1 MNPYV
6 LIVAV
11 LAQIFLL
18 AYRHPVA
25 GPLSWAFG
33 ALAVYAF
40 FALTRERWGKHLDM
54 YLIMLGPGSLAM
66 LLPSAECHLHA
77 TSMSHLA
84 WMSLAMWAAS
94 LPWMWRYAR
103 CFQESPDYRA
113 LALDAAGMQAGMML
127 VHMGAGFLPTRFLLS
142 PVVPWLGHG
151 LMLLGMTLGMLAA
164 SYVSL
169 EWSAANGNNA
179 NGRTLRSPI
188 R

>member
-6 LIVAV
+6 LIGSV
-11 LAQIFLL
+11 LAQICVL

-25 GPLSWAFG
+25 GPMSWAFG

-40 FALTRERWGKHLDM
+40 FALTRERWGQHLDM

-66 LLPSAECHLHA
+66 LLPAAECQLHT
-77 TSMSHLA
+77 TSLSHLA
-84 WMSLAMWAAS
+84 WMSLAMWGAS

-127 VHMGAGFLPTRFLLS
+127 VHMGAGLLPPRFLLS

-169 EWSAANGNNA
+169 GFSNA

>member
-1 MNPYV
+1 MNSYI
-6 LIVAV
+6 LIASV
-11 LAQIFLL
+11 LAQLCVL
-18 AYRHPVA
+18 VYRYPVA
-25 GPLSWAFG
+25 GPVSWAFG
-33 ALAVYAF
+33 ALAVYSF

-54 YLIMLGPGSLAM
+54 FLIMLGPGALAM
-66 LLPSAECHLHA
+66 LLPAVDCHLHA

-84 WMSLAMWAAS
+84 WMSFAMWAVS

-103 CFQESPDYRA
+103 CFQDSPDYRA

-127 VHMGAGFLPTRFLLS
+127 VHMGAGLLPARFLAS

-169 EWSAANGNNA
+169 ELSKPKLSDAS
-179 NGRTLRSPI
+179 GRTLRSSL
-188 R
+188 